1 MAKRPSRFAILD
13 SSSQGAK
20 QLRNG
25 YGRSAYAAFAV
36 VKKWLDQISGQWGLP
51 RFSDAKSLSTAK
63 IEMRQYRQVG

>member
-25 YGRSAYAAFAV
+25 YGRSVYPAFAV
-36 VKKWLDQISGQWGLP
+36 VKKRLDQISEWGLP

-63 IEMRQYRQVG
+63 IEMRQYLQAG